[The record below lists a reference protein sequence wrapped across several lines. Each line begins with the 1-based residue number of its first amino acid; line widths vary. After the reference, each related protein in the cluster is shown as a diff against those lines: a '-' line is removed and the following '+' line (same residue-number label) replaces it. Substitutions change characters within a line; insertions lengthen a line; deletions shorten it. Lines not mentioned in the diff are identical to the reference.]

1 MFNKFTSTPKKRL
14 PPVGNDSI
22 LESIRDLGS
31 GVGKTVAHDVIGKV
45 GSDVLTSLV
54 GTPPRGGELQPNQ
67 EIKLPQEKEPVVSA
81 VKRQELQP
89 RLSDIRAD
97 QARVREQLEKVRAEL
112 KALAASLK
120 SFHQEVE
127 KAISETP
134 VAPGIYHLNFFERL
148 RSLLQVLRTQVEDSR
163 NWLALWTNRKKQ
175 KHYWGLY
182 KKHGTQFGLSSER
195 TLATQA
201 G

>member
-1 MFNKFTSTPKKRL
+1 MPV
-14 PPVGNDSI
+14 VGNDSI

-31 GVGKTVAHDVIGKV
+31 GVGKTVARDVVGKV
-45 GSDVLTSLV
+45 GSDVLASLV
-54 GTPPRGGELQPNQ
+54 GAPPASGELQPNQ
-67 EIKLPQEKEPVVSA
+67 EIKLPQEKEAMAPA

-89 RLSDIRAD
+89 KLADIRAD
-97 QARVREQLEKVRAEL
+97 QAKVREQLEKVRAEL

-134 VAPGIYHLNFFERL
+134 VEPGVYHLNFFERL